1 MWEVQKSFLLF
12 SRVSDRR
19 LEASQASW
27 RPGGFFTDDPCS
39 MAVISSGSFDKGRC
53 VENLLFLL
61 GSASAI
67 FLLLPQFLRNI
78 CRKPD
83 EEAAEA
89 TLQAW
94 RVSQSVKPEPK
105 PKARLL

>member
-1 MWEVQKSFLLF
+1 MGSAKKLSTVLESVRPTPGSVTSFL
-12 SRVSDRR
+12 
-19 LEASQASW
+19 AAW
-27 RPGGFFTDDPCS
+27 RFFTDDPCS